1 LNEKADLE
9 ENAAGRGFGR
19 APLRSPPPP
28 AVRVHAPQPQPAA
41 QAQLSQAQALPQEQR
56 ALSVP
61 RSAADDVQ
69 AHTLARQAERAQA
82 EVLML
87 VMVHLG
93 SGRSARDVPARPGIG
108 LARWRGRPSS

>member
-1 LNEKADLE
+1 LQLPP
-9 ENAAGRGFGR
+9 
-19 APLRSPPPP
+19 APLR
-28 AVRVHAPQPQPAA
+28 HAPQPQPAA
-41 QAQLSQAQALPQEQR
+41 QAQLSQAQLSQAQALPQEQR

-69 AHTLARQAERAQA
+69 AHALARQAEQAQA